1 MSTTDSATFVS
12 EFTKKTLQ
20 QFDWEVGDPIPA
32 SLGELLEAVRSRTPP
47 SKAPGLIVDAAVMSE
62 DDINA
67 VKTALAGAKVSV
79 VRAQRRNHV
88 DAATIGLPENV
99 RQLYSELQSKDENA
113 GPEIIDDRNT
123 PPAPTPAPEPVQ
135 APEVAAAPE
144 EPPVPPVEDRPAV
157 FCPRCSWD
165 MRRRF
170 DVEITDT
177 DKEAFVA
184 ITLGGERFKK
194 SYELLGGKYVVKFR
208 SLLAEEN
215 TLIHH
220 QLLIDQKDGQF
231 LSDTE
236 WFLRMFE
243 YRLAL
248 SVESVVVSNKQR
260 AQVPELS
267 AVAGLELPNN
277 TDDKTKT
284 AIVRMREYVVAD
296 VFSSE
301 VTRRLVGAQF
311 REFQRLCEA
320 LEAMAL
326 EPSFW

>member
-67 VKTALAGAKVSV
+67 VKTALAGAKVSA
-79 VRAQRRNHV
+79 VRAQRKNHV
-88 DAATIGLPENV
+88 DAATLGLPENV
-99 RQLYSELQSKDENA
+99 RQLYSAIQNKDENA

-123 PPAPTPAPEPVQ
+123 PPAPATAPETVPAPE
-135 APEVAAAPE
+135 AAAAPE
-144 EPPVPPVEDRPAV
+144 EPLVPPVADLPAV

-165 MRRRF
+165 MRRQF

-215 TLIHH
+215 TIIHH

-236 WFLRMFE
+236 WFMRMFE

-248 SVESVVVSNKQR
+248 SVESVVVSDKLR

-267 AVAGLELPNN
+267 AVANIELPNS

-284 AIVRMREYVVAD
+284 AMVRMREYVVAD